1 MNDRLEEL
9 STVDRVVPYQTND
22 ADFSA
27 ILTDEATST
36 QEVRTFYL
44 KEMRDDYEWAFD
56 HVNDLAGYVAFKRRS
71 DA

>member
-9 STVDRVVPYQTND
+9 STVDRVVPYQTNG

-27 ILTDEATST
+27 ILTDEVTST

-56 HVNDLAGYVAFKRRS
+56 HVIDLAGYVAFKRRS
-71 DA
+71 DE